1 MQNLTLNNKNYELQS
16 TTGKVLS
23 SGKNMETKV
32 SGGGGGG
39 YSNRGTGYTAPVSIT
54 SKTTIHDQFFL
65 EDANGKEHAFQLSD
79 FNLACRDGNILTV
92 VAAINVKKHKGP
104 YISVINHSTDKVY
117 FDPIALKS
125 ICEPNRLIYILVLIA
140 FAVITIK
147 STSAEAGI
155 MLTILAAVGAAIYY
169 KSTLDK
175 NTKTVKN
182 LIKPAEYFQLAS

>member
-1 MQNLTLNNKNYELQS
+1 MQTIKLNSKEYDLQS

-39 YSNRGTGYTAPVSIT
+39 YTTRGSGYTAPVSIT
-54 SKTTIHDQFFL
+54 SKTTVHDQFFL
-65 EDANGKEHAFQLSD
+65 EDTNGKEHAFQLSD

-92 VAAINVKKHKGP
+92 IAAINVKKDSGP

-125 ICEPNRLIYILVLIA
+125 ICEPNKLIYILILII
-140 FAVITIK
+140 FAVIAIRA
-147 STSAEAGI
+147 SGELGVVY
-155 MLTILAAVGAAIYY
+155 TILAGVGAAVYY
-169 KSTLDK
+169 KTTLNK
-175 NTKTVKN
+175 NTKTVKS
-182 LIKPAEYFQLAS
+182 LIKPMEYLQLANL

>member
-1 MQNLTLNNKNYELQS
+1 MQTIQLNNKNYELQS

-39 YSNRGTGYTAPVSIT
+39 YTSRGSGYTAPVSIT
-54 SKTTIHDQFFL
+54 SKTTVHDQFFL

-92 VAAINVKKHKGP
+92 VSAINKKKGRGP
-104 YISVINHSTDKVY
+104 YVSVINHSTDNVY
-117 FDPIALKS
+117 FDPIALKG
-125 ICEPNRLIYILVLIA
+125 ICQPNKPLIVLACIVLI
-140 FAVITIK
+140 FLFVKVFQWDGMIFSVLPIV
-147 STSAEAGI
+147 AGI
-155 MLTILAAVGAAIYY
+155 AYFFIATNN
-169 KSTLDK
+169 
-175 NTKTVKN
+175 NTKQVKS

>member
-1 MQNLTLNNKNYELQS
+1 MQTLTLNNKNYELQS

-39 YSNRGTGYTAPVSIT
+39 YTNRGSGYTAPVSIT
-54 SKTTIHDQFFL
+54 SKTTVHDQFFL

-92 VAAINVKKHKGP
+92 VAAINIKKDQGP

-117 FDPIALKS
+117 FDPIALKQ
-125 ICEPNRLIYILVLIA
+125 ICEPNKLIFVLILIA
-140 FAVITIK
+140 FAAIAIG
-147 STSAEAGI
+147 TSGGVGFV
-155 MLTILAAVGAAIYY
+155 LTIIAGVGAAIYY

-175 NTKTVKN
+175 NTKVVKN
-182 LIKPAEYFQLAS
+182 LIKPTEFYQLAS

>member
-1 MQNLTLNNKNYELQS
+1 MQTLTLNNKNYELQS

-39 YSNRGTGYTAPVSIT
+39 YTNRGSGYTAPVSIT
-54 SKTTIHDQFFL
+54 SKTTVHDQFFL

-92 VAAINVKKHKGP
+92 VAAINIKKDNGP

-117 FDPIALKS
+117 FDPIALKQ
-125 ICEPNRLIYILVLIA
+125 ICEPNRLIYVLALIA
-140 FAVITIK
+140 FAFIAI
-147 STSAEAGI
+147 SASAEVGI
-155 MLTILAAVGAAIYY
+155 VLTILAAVGVAVYY

-175 NTKTVKN
+175 STKTVKG